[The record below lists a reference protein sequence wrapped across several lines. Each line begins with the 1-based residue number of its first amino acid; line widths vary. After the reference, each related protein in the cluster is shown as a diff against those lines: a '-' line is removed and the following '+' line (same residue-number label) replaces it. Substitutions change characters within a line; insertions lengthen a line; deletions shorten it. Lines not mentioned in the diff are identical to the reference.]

1 MILIK
6 NIITRVLAEP
16 EEWNKIGGGVM
27 DCDESVIVLRESLQ
41 EIEIMCQEAL
51 EDAILMDV
59 SEHQFREVLQNI
71 IKGLENPYDNLRE
84 GK

>member
-6 NIITRVLAEP
+6 NNITRVLAEP

-41 EIEIMCQEAL
+41 EIENLCQEAL

-71 IKGLENPYDNLRE
+71 IKGLENPYHNLRE
-84 GK
+84 SK

>member
-71 IKGLENPYDNLRE
+71 IKGLENPYHNLRE